1 MSRLLRKEVD
11 AGAINMTNLK
21 HFGISEKDARIIHYT
36 AAARIDELF
45 KNADYGFFEYS
56 YKNDTSRKGAYHAF
70 TTIEIEGYGVFD
82 VNISPVQAI
91 QLKDGSFLFT
101 LEATIENPS
110 SNSALLPSSL
120 RGAAGKATGITE
132 RKLSAYRSFVEK
144 EMMYI
149 KKNAEEAG
157 MFMKSPSGRPSRL
170 KDEWLWCVVRTKAF
184 KGWFGDWE
192 SVSCFREAYNRI
204 MSMASVVSLSGKEF
218 DRGLSP
224 EKMAETRN
232 EYISGFVVS
241 GLTREETKGAVDSEA
256 AHLGTHFYAL
266 DELSRIQQVGAA
278 MEKSLQKFD
287 RIVNENPKN

>member
-1 MSRLLRKEVD
+1 M
-11 AGAINMTNLK
+11 
-21 HFGISEKDARIIHYT
+21 
-36 AAARIDELF
+36 
-45 KNADYGFFEYS
+45 
-56 YKNDTSRKGAYHAF
+56 SRKGAYHAF

-82 VNISPVQAI
+82 VNISAVQAI

-170 KDEWLWCVVRTKAF
+170 KDERLWCVVRTKAF

-192 SVSCFREAYNRI
+192 SVSRFREAYNRI

-218 DRGLSP
+218 GRGLSP

-278 MEKSLQKFD
+278 MEKALQKFD
-287 RIVNENPKN
+287 RIVNENPKNWESILPA